1 MTQYG
6 SETILPYNKEEQKG
20 TQVKRMFDS
29 IAETYDQLNHTLS
42 FGIDKIWRR
51 KGIAFLRPFSPKTI
65 LDIATGTGDLAISMY
80 KKLRPDHIVGA
91 DISLGMM
98 EVGRKKVAAAGYSEH
113 ISFEQQDCTALTY
126 EENSFDAVTA
136 AFGVRNF
143 ENIEQGISEM
153 YRVLKPGGH
162 IMILELSTPEH
173 FPMRQLYQIYSKT
186 VIPFI
191 GRLLSKEKVAY
202 NYLPASIKVVPQGKV
217 MTDLLTRQ
225 GFKQARVRTFT
236 FGIGAVN
243 VIKFT
248 KGLFGKLK
256 LKGYNSDI
264 IGFKQ
269 SIDPLLKET
278 HRKALILGT
287 GGASK
292 AVFHGLKQLG
302 VGATLVSRKPKEFCI
317 TYDEITPKT
326 MEQYTVIVNTTPLGM
341 FPNIDSCPDI
351 PYDLL
356 TPNHLLYDLLYN
368 PDETLFM
375 KKGKEKGAI
384 VKNGLEML
392 LLQAFAAWEIWQK

>member
-153 YRVLKPGGH
+153 YRVLKPGGTFCGCFYVKGEQKRTDWFVRH
-162 IMILELSTPEH
+162 VYEKAG
-173 FPMRQLYQIYSKT
+173 FFYSLKKKSR
-186 VIPFI
+186 II
-191 GRLLSKEKVAY
+191 ICRL
-202 NYLPASIKVVPQGKV
+202 P
-217 MTDLLTRQ
+217 
-225 GFKQARVRTFT
+225 
-236 FGIGAVN
+236 
-243 VIKFT
+243 
-248 KGLFGKLK
+248 
-256 LKGYNSDI
+256 
-264 IGFKQ
+264 
-269 SIDPLLKET
+269 
-278 HRKALILGT
+278 
-287 GGASK
+287 
-292 AVFHGLKQLG
+292 
-302 VGATLVSRKPKEFCI
+302 SR
-317 TYDEITPKT
+317 
-326 MEQYTVIVNTTPLGM
+326 
-341 FPNIDSCPDI
+341 
-351 PYDLL
+351 
-356 TPNHLLYDLLYN
+356 
-368 PDETLFM
+368 
-375 KKGKEKGAI
+375 
-384 VKNGLEML
+384 
-392 LLQAFAAWEIWQK
+392 